1 VIVDPL
7 NNAQMSVNFQPLYEA
22 MHIYGSLNKAE
33 ELRRTYDA
41 DRRKQMDLL
50 LPSHIALDESGTQLH
65 NLLAD
70 ITGFAILERAT
81 AARTQEFRSV
91 SEIEGLWDLMC
102 AQVIDLMTDAVAK
115 INNPKVLLTVKESVT
130 LFMQTIKVSHN
141 VRNILTLSRDT
152 IFQWYGSRNMSWLS
166 SDPTPMFSNGDLAR
180 NLTRYSLYAES

>member
-1 VIVDPL
+1 MYLLDGVSLLTISVDPL
-7 NNAQMSVNFQPLYEA
+7 NNEEISVNFQPLYEA

-50 LPSHIALDESGTQLH
+50 LPSYITLDETGTPLH

-81 AARTQEFRSV
+81 AARTQDFRSV

-102 AQVIDLMTDAVAK
+102 AQVIDLITDAVAK
-115 INNPKVLLTVKESVT
+115 ISNPKVLLTVKESVT
-130 LFMQTIKVSHN
+130 LFMQTIKVTLYINTSSH
-141 VRNILTLSRDT
+141 
-152 IFQWYGSRNMSWLS
+152 
-166 SDPTPMFSNGDLAR
+166 
-180 NLTRYSLYAES
+180 

>member
-1 VIVDPL
+1 MVSFLLIVLVDPL
-7 NNAQMSVNFQPLYEA
+7 NNEQISVNFQPLYEA

-50 LPSHIALDESGTQLH
+50 LPSYIALDESGTQLH

-102 AQVIDLMTDAVAK
+102 AQVIDLITDAVAK
-115 INNPKVLLTVKESVT
+115 ISNPKVLLTVKESVI
-130 LFMQTIKVSHN
+130 LFMQTIKVA
-141 VRNILTLSRDT
+141 LSLKFVLR
-152 IFQWYGSRNMSWLS
+152 
-166 SDPTPMFSNGDLAR
+166 
-180 NLTRYSLYAES
+180 

>member
-1 VIVDPL
+1 MAVDPL
-7 NNAQMSVNFQPLYEA
+7 NNNEISVNFKPLYEA
-22 MHIYGSLNKAE
+22 MHIYSSLNKAE

-50 LPSHIALDESGTQLH
+50 LPSSITLDENGTQLY

-81 AARTQEFRSV
+81 ASRTQEFRSA

-115 INNPKVLLTVKESVT
+115 INNPKVLLNVKESVT
-130 LFMQTIKVSHN
+130 LFMQTIKVLPQR
-141 VRNILTLSRDT
+141 VILIFIRDLISLLSDWSDMYWLFLEHTR
-152 IFQWYGSRNMSWLS
+152 MS
-166 SDPTPMFSNGDLAR
+166 SN
-180 NLTRYSLYAES
+180 